1 MTIDLEDVCRTVAL
15 VMGRRNTNAGDR
27 LIEDLGAESFDVLN
41 VVVTLEQKYGISI
54 DETAMATVSTVRD
67 LYDVVVKSPHAA
79 IPPADPARSA

>member
-15 VMGRRNTNAGDR
+15 VMGRRHTDADDR
-27 LIEDLGAESFDVLN
+27 LMDDLGAESFDVLN
-41 VVVTLEQKYGISI
+41 IVVTLEQKHGISI

-67 LYDVVVKSPHAA
+67 LYDVVLKSPHAA

>member
-1 MTIDLEDVCRTVAL
+1 MTIDIEDVCRTVAL
-15 VMGRRNTNAGDR
+15 VMGRRHTNAGDR

-54 DETAMATVSTVRD
+54 DETALATVSTVRD
-67 LYDVVVKSPHAA
+67 LHDVVVKSPHAA